1 MATGTQAMKT
11 SSDSAG
17 RLRKA
22 LEQSLAALSACE
34 ESAGVTPSDLR
45 SRFRSMPI
53 RIDPLSF
60 KKRALN
66 DAATALAALWK
77 ASRSVT

>member
-11 SSDSAG
+11 GHSDSAV
-17 RLRKA
+17 RLRNA
-22 LEQSLAALSACE
+22 LEQSLAALRACE
-34 ESAGVTPSDLR
+34 AGSTPSDLR
-45 SRFRSMPI
+45 NRFRSMPI
-53 RIDPLSF
+53 RIDPLNF

-77 ASRSVT
+77 ASRSAT